1 MPVQIN
7 KKNATAFFAA
17 IQILYFCTHALVNGY
32 AATYLL
38 GYGFSSGQIGIMLGI
53 GNLGAVGIQLLAASI
68 VSHTGIR
75 IGKVIMVINVI
86 IAALALVLIWI
97 SHGGIVFCTVFVLV
111 FLLTKAMMPL
121 VNSLYYGYHEQ
132 GTKINFGVARG
143 LGSASYSLACLFA
156 GVLIQRFTSDILP
169 WMYIAS
175 CLLLC
180 VVVCIFNAPNAEER
194 TASDVTPREKRF
206 FMREYPQ
213 FYLFFAGVL
222 CLSTTNGFTETY
234 LPQIIH
240 QIGGTNAD
248 FGVATFIS
256 AIVEMPAMF
265 LYRRFADKAGNRRL
279 LIFAGWMWAAKNFLI
294 MLAPATYLIFAAE
307 LLQFVGYAIYIPAGV
322 RYIAHTLPESE
333 FLKGQS
339 LVVSAFTAGY
349 LIAGFVGGPMIDM
362 IGLGATFWGVQLFS
376 VAGVILFMNAMMKSM
391 HMFPSQFPEGRSYDT
406 VDV

>member
-1 MPVQIN
+1 MIKGKTVIMPVKIN
-7 KKNATAFFAA
+7 RKNATAFFAV

-38 GYGFSSGQIGIMLGI
+38 SYGFSSGQIGIMLGI
-53 GNLGAVGIQLLAASI
+53 GNLCAVGVQLLAASI

-75 IGKVIMVINVI
+75 IGKVIMVTHVVV
-86 IAALALVLIWI
+86 AALALALIWVP
-97 SHGGIVFCTVFVLV
+97 HGGIIFCVVFVLV
-111 FLLTKAMMPL
+111 FLLTKAMMPM

-143 LGSASYSLACLFA
+143 LGSGAYSLACLAA
-156 GVLIQRFTSDILP
+156 GVLVQRFTSGILP
-169 WMYIAS
+169 WMYIVS

-180 VVVCIFNAPNAEER
+180 VAVYIFNAPNTEER
-194 TASDVTPREKRF
+194 TASGVTPREKRIL
-206 FMREYPQ
+206 MREYPQ

-234 LPQIIH
+234 LPQIIQ
-240 QIGGTNAD
+240 QIGGTNSD

-265 LYRRFADKAGNRRL
+265 LYRRFADKTGNRKL

-294 MLAPATYLIFAAE
+294 MLAPTTYLIFAAE

-339 LVVSAFTAGY
+339 LVVSAFTAGC
-349 LIAGFVGGPMIDM
+349 LIAGFVGGPMIDLF
-362 IGLGATFWGVQLFS
+362 GLRATFWGVQLFS
-376 VAGVILFMNAMMKSM
+376 VAGVILFTCAMLKSL
-391 HMFPSQFPEGRSYDT
+391 HMFPSDK
-406 VDV
+406 

>member
-1 MPVQIN
+1 MPVKIN
-7 KKNATAFFAA
+7 RKNATAFFAV

-38 GYGFSSGQIGIMLGI
+38 SYGFSSGQIGIMLGI
-53 GNLGAVGIQLLAASI
+53 GNLCAVGVQLLAASI

-75 IGKVIMVINVI
+75 IGKVIMVTHVVV
-86 IAALALVLIWI
+86 AALALALIWVP
-97 SHGGIVFCTVFVLV
+97 HGGIIFCVVFVLV
-111 FLLTKAMMPL
+111 FLLTKAMMPM

-143 LGSASYSLACLFA
+143 LGSGAYSLACLAA
-156 GVLIQRFTSDILP
+156 GVLVQRFTSGILP
-169 WMYIAS
+169 WMYIVS

-180 VVVCIFNAPNAEER
+180 VAVYIFNAPNTEER
-194 TASDVTPREKRF
+194 TASGVTPREKRIL
-206 FMREYPQ
+206 MREYPQ

-234 LPQIIH
+234 LPQIIQ
-240 QIGGTNAD
+240 QIGGTNSD

-265 LYRRFADKAGNRRL
+265 LYRRFADKTGNRKL

-294 MLAPATYLIFAAE
+294 MLAPTTYLIFAAE

-339 LVVSAFTAGY
+339 LVVSAFTAGC
-349 LIAGFVGGPMIDM
+349 LIAGFVGGPMIDLF
-362 IGLGATFWGVQLFS
+362 GLRATFWGVQLFS
-376 VAGVILFMNAMMKSM
+376 VAGVILFTCAMLKSL
-391 HMFPSQFPEGRSYDT
+391 HMFPSDK
-406 VDV
+406 

>member
-1 MPVQIN
+1 MIKGKTVIMPVKIN
-7 KKNATAFFAA
+7 RKNATAFFAV

-38 GYGFSSGQIGIMLGI
+38 SYGFSSGQIGIMLGI
-53 GNLGAVGIQLLAASI
+53 GNLCAVGVQLLAASI

-75 IGKVIMVINVI
+75 IGKVIMVTHVVV
-86 IAALALVLIWI
+86 AALALALIWVP
-97 SHGGIVFCTVFVLV
+97 HGGIIFCVVFVLV
-111 FLLTKAMMPL
+111 FLLTKAMMPM

-143 LGSASYSLACLFA
+143 LGSGAYSLACLAA
-156 GVLIQRFTSDILP
+156 GVLVQRFTSGILP
-169 WMYIAS
+169 WMYIVS

-180 VVVCIFNAPNAEER
+180 VAVYIFNAPNTEER
-194 TASDVTPREKRF
+194 TASGVTPREKRIL
-206 FMREYPQ
+206 MREYPQ

-234 LPQIIH
+234 LPQIIQ
-240 QIGGTNAD
+240 QIGGTNSD

-265 LYRRFADKAGNRRL
+265 LYRRFADKAGNRKL

-294 MLAPATYLIFAAE
+294 MLAPTTYLIFAAE

-339 LVVSAFTAGY
+339 LVVSAFTAGC
-349 LIAGFVGGPMIDM
+349 LIAGFVGGPMIDLF
-362 IGLGATFWGVQLFS
+362 GLRATFWGVQLFS
-376 VAGVILFMNAMMKSM
+376 VAGVILFTCAMLKSL
-391 HMFPSQFPEGRSYDT
+391 HMFPSDK
-406 VDV
+406 

>member
-1 MPVQIN
+1 MIKGKTVIMPVKIN
-7 KKNATAFFAA
+7 RKNATAFFAV

-38 GYGFSSGQIGIMLGI
+38 SYGFSSGQIGIMLGI
-53 GNLGAVGIQLLAASI
+53 GNLCAVGVQLLAASI

-75 IGKVIMVINVI
+75 IGKVIMVTHVVV
-86 IAALALVLIWI
+86 AALALALIWI
-97 SHGGIVFCTVFVLV
+97 PHGGIVFCIVFVLV
-111 FLLTKAMMPL
+111 FLLTKAMMPM

-143 LGSASYSLACLFA
+143 LGSGAYSLACLAA
-156 GVLIQRFTSDILP
+156 GVLVQRFTSGILP
-169 WMYIAS
+169 WMYIVS

-180 VVVCIFNAPNAEER
+180 VAVYIFNAPNTEER
-194 TASDVTPREKRF
+194 TASGVTPREKRIL
-206 FMREYPQ
+206 MREYPQ

-234 LPQIIH
+234 LPQIIQ
-240 QIGGTNAD
+240 QIGGTNSD

-265 LYRRFADKAGNRRL
+265 LYRRFADKTGNRKL

-294 MLAPATYLIFAAE
+294 MLAPTTYLIFAAE

-339 LVVSAFTAGY
+339 LVVSAFTAGC
-349 LIAGFVGGPMIDM
+349 LIAGFVGGPMIDLF
-362 IGLGATFWGVQLFS
+362 GLRATFWGVQLFS
-376 VAGVILFMNAMMKSM
+376 VAGVILFTCAMLKSL
-391 HMFPSQFPEGRSYDT
+391 HMFPSDK
-406 VDV
+406 